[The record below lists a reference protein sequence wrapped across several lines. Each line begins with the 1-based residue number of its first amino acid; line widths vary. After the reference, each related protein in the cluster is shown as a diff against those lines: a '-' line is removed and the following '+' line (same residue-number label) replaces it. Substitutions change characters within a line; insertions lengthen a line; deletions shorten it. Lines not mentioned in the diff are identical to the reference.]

1 MTTAA
6 TTTAAL
12 ALALAPASN
21 LTPWSAT
28 PPRSI
33 VTLVW
38 TRRGAGTAPTLL
50 AAGWVTGARTRAWGL
65 PSTHGR
71 LRDGLW

>member
-28 PPRSI
+28 PLRSTA
-33 VTLVW
+33 TLVW
-38 TRRGAGTAPTLL
+38 TRRGAGTATTVSLVHL
-50 AAGWVTGARTRAWGL
+50 VDTVVAV
-65 PSTHGR
+65 
-71 LRDGLW
+71 

>member
-1 MTTAA
+1 MITAA

-28 PPRSI
+28 PLRST

-38 TRRGAGTAPTLL
+38 TRRGAGTATT
-50 AAGWVTGARTRAWGL
+50 V
-65 PSTHGR
+65 SN
-71 LRDGLW
+71 

>member
-33 VTLVW
+33 ATLV
-38 TRRGAGTAPTLL
+38 RQLL
-50 AAGWVTGARTRAWGL
+50 YQPGERV
-65 PSTHGR
+65 GR
-71 LRDGLW
+71 LPRNVLNELQLGD

>member
-33 VTLVW
+33 ATLVW
-38 TRRGAGTAPTLL
+38 TRRGAGTATTINQVNEWD
-50 AAGWVTGARTRAWGL
+50 GC
-65 PSTHGR
+65 HGMCSM
-71 LRDGLW
+71 